1 MNVTLKWLFEAFKGG
16 LVLELSFYLCII
28 FLSVLLVK
36 SFCNPLI
43 NSHTFF
49 LVFQKRTNIY
59 IVDSTHI
66 ILCSVVIV
74 KFPCLLVLFEPS
86 FYSVIQY
93 QQFRVMKSLIPCS
106 SRLAI

>member
-28 FLSVLLVK
+28 FLSALLVK

-74 KFPCLLVLFEPS
+74 KFPCLLVLFVPS

-93 QQFRVMKSLIPCS
+93 QQFRVTKSLIPCS